1 MTLPTS
7 GELRFSDIQAEF
19 QLYGSASSLRAYLRG
34 GDYVPDIPANS
45 GIPTSGQLSIR
56 QFLGASV
63 GLPISADGSPAAN
76 RTGPPGGPYNWTTNA
91 VTYSVTGAVTWSLTF
106 ESGPTATSTTVS
118 ETATEIQLRW
128 SRTSA
133 SGLAGVSYWQ
143 LSATQG
149 GVLVGKRRIAVGFL
163 GPA

>member
-1 MTLPTS
+1 MTLPSS
-7 GELRFSDIQAEF
+7 GTLRFSDIQAEF
-19 QLYGSASSLRAYLRG
+19 SEYGTANNLRAYLRG

-45 GIPTSGQLSIR
+45 GIPTSGPLR
-56 QFLGASV
+56 VRDFLGASV
-63 GLPISADGSPAAN
+63 GLPISADSSPAAN
-76 RTGPPGGPYNWTTNA
+76 RTGPAGGPYNWNTNT
-91 VTYSVTGAVTWSLTF
+91 VTYTVTGAVTWSLAF
-106 ESGPTATSTTVS
+106 ESGLTATSITVS

-128 SRTSA
+128 TRGSTN
-133 SGLAGVSYWQ
+133 GLAGVSYWQ